1 MPELESNNTRATAN
15 AVTLG
20 TAIAGQLSSASD
32 IDYYAIQVT
41 AAGAVSLKFDRP
53 PAQDG
58 YFSINLENAN
68 GVTLASF
75 SDSADPQTFTVG
87 VAAAGTYYAR
97 IASYYSSSFYNG
109 QYSLT
114 STYAVASANTFESES
129 NNTRATANAVTLG
142 TAIAGQLSSA
152 SDIDYFTFS
161 AATTGVVTFSLKTP
175 TNTLYSYFK
184 FSVYDEAGVQIST
197 AQTGADASWN
207 VNIHAAGKYYVA
219 ITDGTYYNS
228 GQYSLTATSLAGT
241 VVTTQNQ
248 TLNIG
253 ATIKASSLIASV
265 TDPANNAITSYSFWD
280 TGAGGGYLSLNGVK
294 QASAA
299 WVTVAVSDVSKLV
312 YIGGSV
318 AGVENIDIAAYNG
331 IAWSSYAVATV
342 TTKASSL
349 PSLLVQSQSLNSG
362 DSILASTLITSYS
375 DPNHL
380 TITHFSFWD
389 EGAAGGYLTLN
400 GVKQASATW
409 VTVNAAD
416 LSKVGYTGGDKASS
430 EYVDIEVYN
439 GHDWSDYQ
447 SAAITTKDALP
458 AILAVKNQTVDI
470 NATVKISSLISTVR
484 DPNNY
489 TVTSYRFWDEG
500 SGGGYLSLNGVK
512 QASATWVVV
521 DASSLSSL
529 VYVGGTAAG
538 RENINIGA
546 WNGQLWSTSV
556 AAEMITKVA
565 QYVNPPVLTT
575 INQSVNAN
583 ASIQALTLID
593 SVTDPSG
600 YQITSYQFRDNG
612 IGGGY
617 FIFNNSKQN
626 SGEWITVSAAQMD
639 KLLYVGGASAGAET
653 VDIAAYDDH
662 AWSTY
667 KTSTLT
673 TTAVVYAAPVVVAQN
688 QTVSTNSSIQ
698 ANTLIASV
706 TEPNNYA
713 IASYGFWD
721 EGLGGGYLALDGVKQ
736 VSGKWIV
743 VSAADIAHLRYVG
756 GSTAGVEKMDI
767 VASNG
772 QVWSSYASADVT
784 TAVASLP
791 EITTVNRTVA
801 VGEHIATQSLIGT
814 VNDPAGLPILSYAF
828 RDEGSSG
835 GYLSLDGVA
844 QTYGNWIV
852 VAADKVAMLNYF
864 AGTQTGVENVD
875 VKVQDAN
882 GWSNYSVA
890 TVLTQGS
897 VAVNPVAAKLSDPT
911 IKSDVTAAA
920 ADNSIS
926 YNEMLSILNDAML
939 AGVTADEFNDL
950 KTLVSYFNKVDGVNV
965 DAYVSDISIKVI
977 NGDNANQYWTGGALT
992 KVALGNL
999 AAGSSQTQMDRLI
1012 KKWFLGGDLPSPIFD
1027 SGNAAGY
1034 VKFTA
1039 QLFGS
1044 GGDPLVSDINQGHL
1058 GDCYLLASLAEVA
1071 SCEPDVIKSMIT
1083 DNGNGTYGIR
1093 FYIRSKPEPV
1103 YITVNQSLPVD
1114 ANGNLLGNR
1123 SNNLWSSLI
1132 EKAYVQ
1138 LNEEPG
1144 YLDQTTGNVYKNIDG
1159 GNADPITEITGRSLS
1174 TYYSSAYTSA
1184 NWLALKSTIVTA
1196 IKAGL
1201 EVDFGDHSS
1210 SPTYI
1215 GGKTA
1220 FVGGHMFAGIGYD
1233 DATGKFILRNP
1244 WGVQNGNQTYLTE
1257 FEATMAELYSAHG
1270 TLFVANG
1277 SLGAMAFST
1286 SLGTADNV
1294 PPVVISFSPS
1304 SSASNVNAATNLV
1317 AVFSED
1323 IQRGTGLIVLKTA
1336 AGVIVESYDA
1346 ATSSNLN
1353 VTGTTLTIN
1362 PTADLANSTTYS
1374 VEFASGSIKDLANN
1388 DYSGSSSYGFTT
1400 MDHVN
1405 SAPTGVVTISGTA
1418 TQGQTLT
1425 VVSTLADADGLGTL
1439 GYQWKADGVNIAA
1452 ATYATL
1458 TLAQAQVGKLITV
1471 IASYT
1476 DLGGTAES
1484 VTSSA
1489 SIAVI
1494 DVNDAPIATAL
1505 SATTD
1510 EDTAKAGTLTGTD
1523 LDGNTL
1529 TFAKVAEPSHGTVTL
1544 NAVSGEYTYTPFAN
1558 YNGADTFTFKAND
1571 GTVDSEVAT
1580 VSLTI
1585 NAVND
1590 APTLVIS
1597 LPDQQVTENQTLNFS
1612 FPVQSFADV
1621 DNASLVYAAKLALG
1635 SALPAW
1641 LTFHPN
1647 DLSFTATPPD
1657 TVVGTDPLTFTIQ
1670 VAATDASGA
1679 SVSDSFDLLVNSS
1692 GYNINATAVFWKDAF
1707 SSSTGTALAGVTLAE
1722 GGKNGTSDSTGLIAF
1737 TGVLDSDGAN
1747 DGNMTLAP
1755 QLDAPSNAHSA
1766 ITLTDVLATL
1776 KVYLNKPLPDAY
1788 ASPLNYIAADFDG
1801 SGTVTLTDVLQLLKY
1816 YLNKPTSATPTWQFV
1831 DAADI
1836 SADGKTFAGAN
1847 GANLAKDNT
1856 TPHAID
1862 QTFDA
1867 THTSIELMG
1876 VLRGDVDGSWTLL

>member
-1 MPELESNNTRATAN
+1 MSILETEKNNT
-15 AVTLG
+15 L
-20 TAIAGQLSSASD
+20 
-32 IDYYAIQVT
+32 
-41 AAGAVSLKFDRP
+41 
-53 PAQDG
+53 
-58 YFSINLENAN
+58 
-68 GVTLASF
+68 
-75 SDSADPQTFTVG
+75 
-87 VAAAGTYYAR
+87 
-97 IASYYSSSFYNG
+97 
-109 QYSLT
+109 
-114 STYAVASANTFESES
+114 
-129 NNTRATANAVTLG
+129 ATANAVTLG

-161 AATTGVVTFSLKTP
+161 AASAGVVTFSLKTP

-184 FSVYDEAGVQIST
+184 FSVYDEAGVQISA

-219 ITDGTYYNS
+219 IADGTYYNS
-228 GQYSLTATSLAGT
+228 GQYSLTATSVAGT

-253 ATIKASSLIASV
+253 ATIKASALIASV
-265 TDPANNAITSYSFWD
+265 SDPANNAITSYSFWD

-349 PSLLVQSQSLNSG
+349 PSLLVQSQSVNSG
-362 DSILASTLITSYS
+362 DAILASTLITSYS
-375 DPNHL
+375 DANHL
-380 TITHFSFWD
+380 TITSFRFWD
-389 EGAAGGYLTLN
+389 EGAGGGFLTLN

-416 LSKVGYTGGDKASS
+416 LSKVSYIGGDKASS

-458 AILAVKNQTVDI
+458 AILTVKNQTVEV
-470 NATVKISSLISTVR
+470 NASVKISSLISNVR

-489 TVTSYRFWDEG
+489 AVTSYRFWDEG
-500 SGGGYLSLNGVK
+500 SGGGYLSLDGVK
-512 QASATWVVV
+512 QASATWVLV
-521 DASSLSSL
+521 DAASLSSL
-529 VYVGGTAAG
+529 VYVGGAAAG
-538 RENINIGA
+538 RENVDVEA
-546 WNGQLWSTSV
+546 WNGHLWSTSV

-565 QYVNPPVLTT
+565 QYVNPPVVTT
-575 INQSVNAN
+575 SNQNVKIN

-626 SGEWITVSAAQMD
+626 SGEWITVGAAQMD

-653 VDIAAYDDH
+653 IDIAAYDDH

-673 TTAVVYAAPVVVAQN
+673 TTAVDYSAPMVVPQN
-688 QTVSTNSSIQ
+688 QTVNTNSSIQ
-698 ANTLIASV
+698 AITLIASV
-706 TEPNNYA
+706 TEPNNFS

-736 VSGKWIV
+736 ASGKWIV
-743 VSAADIAHLRYVG
+743 VSAADIAHLSYVG

-772 QVWSSYASADVT
+772 QVWSSYTSADVT

-791 EITTVNRTVA
+791 QITTVNRTVA

-852 VAADKVAMLNYF
+852 VAADKVATLNYF

-911 IKSDVTAAA
+911 IKLDVTAAA

-965 DAYVSDISIKVI
+965 DAYVADISIKVI
-977 NGDNANQYWTGGALT
+977 NGDPANQYWTGGALT

-999 AAGSSQTQMDRLI
+999 AAGSSQTQMDELI
-1012 KKWFLGGDLPSPIFD
+1012 KKWFLGGDLPQPD
-1027 SGNAAGY
+1027 
-1034 VKFTA
+1034 
-1039 QLFGS
+1039 FGS
-1044 GGDPLVSDINQGHL
+1044 QVGVYKQFNSSLYGSSGIPLVSDINQLGLL
-1058 GDCYLLASLAEVA
+1058 GDCYLLASLVEVA
-1071 SCEPDVIKSMIT
+1071 NCEPDVIKSMIT

-1093 FYIRSKPEPV
+1093 FYIQSKPV
-1103 YITVNQSLPVD
+1103 YVTVNQYLPVG
-1114 ANGNLLGNR
+1114 ANGNLLGNT
-1123 SNNLWSSLI
+1123 SSNLWASLI

-1144 YLDQTTGNVYKNIDG
+1144 YLKQTVGNVYKNIDG
-1159 GNADPITEITGRSLS
+1159 GLADPITEITGRSLS
-1174 TYYSSAYTSA
+1174 TYDSSAYTSA

-1201 EVDFGDHSS
+1201 EVDFGDLSS
-1210 SPTYI
+1210 STHVTYL
-1215 GGKTA
+1215 GGKIA
-1220 FVGGHMFAGIGYD
+1220 FHGGHMFAGIGYD
-1233 DATGKFILRNP
+1233 DATGSFIIRNP
-1244 WGVQNGNQTYLTE
+1244 WGVMDGQSWNTE
-1257 FEATMAELYSAHG
+1257 FKATMAELYSEHG
-1270 TLFVANG
+1270 VLFVANG

-1286 SLGTADNV
+1286 SLGTIDNV
-1294 PPVVISFSPS
+1294 PPVVTSFSPS

-1323 IQRGTGLIVLKTA
+1323 IQRGTGLILLKTA
-1336 AGVIVESYDA
+1336 AGTIVESYDA

-1353 VTGTTLTIN
+1353 VTGATLTIN
-1362 PTADLANSTTYS
+1362 PTADLASGTTYS
-1374 VEFASGSIKDLANN
+1374 VEFASGSIKDLASN
-1388 DYSGSSSYGFTT
+1388 DYAGTTSYSFTT

-1418 TQGQTLT
+1418 TQGQTLMAF
-1425 VVSTLADADGLGTL
+1425 STLADADGLGTL
-1439 GYQWKADGVNIAA
+1439 SYQWKADGVNIAK

-1458 TLAQAQVGKLITV
+1458 TLEQAQVGKLITV

-1489 SIAVI
+1489 SRAVI
-1494 DVNDAPIATAL
+1494 GVNDAPIATAF

-1510 EDTAKAGTLTGTD
+1510 EDTAKTGTLAGTD
-1523 LDGNTL
+1523 ADENTL
-1529 TFAKVAEPSHGTVTL
+1529 TFAKATDPSHGTVTV
-1544 NAVSGEYTYTPFAN
+1544 NAATGVYIYTPAAN
-1558 YNGADTFTFKAND
+1558 YNGADSFTFKVND
-1571 GTVDSEVAT
+1571 GAVDSTAAT

-1590 APTLVIS
+1590 APILVAPFADHHIGVNQTVNFS
-1597 LPDQQVTENQTLNFS
+1597 LPI
-1612 FPVQSFADV
+1612 QSFADV
-1621 DNASLVYAAKLALG
+1621 DDANLTFSAQLASGASLPSWLVFNAS
-1635 SALPAW
+1635 
-1641 LTFHPN
+1641 
-1647 DLSFTATPPD
+1647 DLRFTANTAQ
-1657 TVVGTDPLTFTIQ
+1657 TLVGTDPQPVSIKVT
-1670 VAATDASGA
+1670 ATDSAGA
-1679 SVSDSFDLLVNSS
+1679 SVSDQFDLLFNDSS
-1692 GYNINATAVFWKDAF
+1692 YNINATTSFWKGAF
-1707 SSSTGTALAGVTLAE
+1707 SVANSSALTGVTISE
-1722 GGKNGTSDSTGLIAF
+1722 GGQTGATNSAGTFAL
-1737 TGVLDSDGAN
+1737 TGVLDTDGAD

-1755 QLDAPSNAHSA
+1755 QLDAPSNAKSA
-1766 ITLTDVLATL
+1766 ITLTDVLAAL

-1816 YLNKPTSATPTWQFV
+1816 YLNKSTTVTPTWQFV
-1831 DAADI
+1831 DAADM
-1836 SADGKTFAGAN
+1836 SSDGKTFAGAN

-1862 QTFDA
+1862 QTFDSA
-1867 THTSIELMG
+1867 HTSIELVG
-1876 VLRGDVDGSWTLL
+1876 VLRGDVDGSWTA